1 LPGATVTRAGCQ
13 WWPQW
18 RRPRRRAR
26 GRVCGRGP
34 RAGGRAAYYST
45 GSSKLPC
52 GSHGLPV
59 TGLDFGRV
67 INLTCGS
74 HGLTAQGLD
83 FGRVINLTDLT
94 PGDAVGSL
102 DRQDSSDHTAVPL
115 GWVQSGLGRKSRL
128 GEGEGNLPRAK
139 ASYTCASTQRIRTT
153 LQKEFVAGRGA
164 PA

>member
-1 LPGATVTRAGCQ
+1 VEAAPPAGPGARV
-13 WWPQW
+13 
-18 RRPRRRAR
+18 RPRA
-26 GRVCGRGP
+26 
-34 RAGGRAAYYST
+34 AGGRAAYYST

-94 PGDAVGSL
+94 PGDL
-102 DRQDSSDHTAVPL
+102 T
-115 GWVQSGLGRKSRL
+115 
-128 GEGEGNLPRAK
+128 
-139 ASYTCASTQRIRTT
+139 
-153 LQKEFVAGRGA
+153 
-164 PA
+164 